1 MSTIGVRELA
11 RHASSIINDI
21 EQKKEPAL
29 VTRRGRPVV
38 YMLPV
43 DSEEFEDFVLAH
55 APQFVDGI
63 AAADAELA
71 AGETVS
77 FAEVR
82 AELEA
87 ESPQAIARASRLRSR
102 CIASSSQARDARPPP
117 HRPQSRRRLL
127 DLLEEELAAEPQP
140 ANLDI
145 KALDWPSALAAAPPR
160 RVPRR

>member
-1 MSTIGVRELA
+1 MSTVGVRELA

-29 VTRRGRPVV
+29 VTRHGRPVV

-43 DSEEFEDFVLAH
+43 DSEEFEDFVLSH
-55 APQFVDGI
+55 APQFVGGM

-77 FAEVR
+77 LADVR

-87 ESPQAIARASRLRSR
+87 
-102 CIASSSQARDARPPP
+102 D
-117 HRPQSRRRLL
+117 
-127 DLLEEELAAEPQP
+127 EPKS
-140 ANLDI
+140 D
-145 KALDWPSALAAAPPR
+145 R
-160 RVPRR
+160 

>member
-29 VTRRGRPVV
+29 ITRRGRPVV

-55 APQFVDGI
+55 APQFVDGMV
-63 AAADAELA
+63 AADAELA

-77 FAEVR
+77 LADAR

-87 ESPQAIARASRLRSR
+87 
-102 CIASSSQARDARPPP
+102 D
-117 HRPQSRRRLL
+117 
-127 DLLEEELAAEPQP
+127 DLIS
-140 ANLDI
+140 D
-145 KALDWPSALAAAPPR
+145 R
-160 RVPRR
+160 

>member
-21 EQKKEPAL
+21 EQNKEPAL

-55 APQFVDGI
+55 APQFVDGM
-63 AAADAELA
+63 AAANAELA

-77 FAEVR
+77 LADAR
-82 AELEA
+82 AEL
-87 ESPQAIARASRLRSR
+87 
-102 CIASSSQARDARPPP
+102 DT
-117 HRPQSRRRLL
+117 
-127 DLLEEELAAEPQP
+127 DQP
-140 ANLDI
+140 TNT
-145 KALDWPSALAAAPPR
+145 P
-160 RVPRR
+160 

>member
-11 RHASSIINDI
+11 RRASSIINDI

-43 DSEEFEDFVLAH
+43 DSAEFEDFVLTH
-55 APQFVDGI
+55 APQFVDGM
-63 AAADAELA
+63 AVADLELA

-77 FAEVR
+77 LANAR

-87 ESPQAIARASRLRSR
+87 
-102 CIASSSQARDARPPP
+102 DAATSDR
-117 HRPQSRRRLL
+117 
-127 DLLEEELAAEPQP
+127 
-140 ANLDI
+140 
-145 KALDWPSALAAAPPR
+145 
-160 RVPRR
+160 